1 MNGNSTQKLGLF
13 SCIVMAIGSIIGASI
28 FATTPVAIKI
38 VGGNG
43 VVLGFILAALV
54 VVLRT
59 IPELIMMAALP
70 ANGASYMYLTR
81 LVHPVLG
88 ALDAFN
94 QLMVGVLKIA
104 TMALTFT
111 SYFAMLVPQIPP
123 QVVGIAVC
131 VLFTVISC
139 FGVRASSIVQN
150 ISVAVLLVA
159 LGIFIFSGLGA
170 TKVSFGEVISTTVQL
185 SSLWAAMGVMHGS
198 LIGANVLIY
207 AAEDVEDPGRNIPI
221 AFAVSTIITAVLYA
235 IMAYICVGVMPMPLF
250 FEIKTLADVADK
262 FLSPAMLIFFITGGA
277 LLAVVTSINSAM
289 LMFSR
294 INFSA
299 ARDGLFP
306 YAVCKTNKY
315 NAPVV
320 SLWLI
325 CVIACAFIASG
336 FDLEDVVKITTI
348 PGLLLA
354 PVMFLGVFTVKKHYP
369 NCYKNSFI
377 KTPHWLNCVLTL
389 AAIFVC
395 VSLGYYVLFEMAP
408 HNWISMVAY
417 YSIAIVFTI
426 WRVGYI
432 KKTEGVNL
440 FEKMKSTYQPWEERE
455 EAAKAA
461 LGEKAVK

>member
-1 MNGNSTQKLGLF
+1 MNGNSKQKLGLF

-43 VVLGFILAALV
+43 VVLGFILAAVV

-94 QLMVGVLKIA
+94 QLMVGVMKIA

-131 VLFTVISC
+131 ILFTIISC

-159 LGIFIFSGLGA
+159 LGVFIFGGLGA
-170 TKVSFGEVISTTVQL
+170 TQVSFGEVISTTVQL

-250 FEIKTLADVADK
+250 YEINTLADVANK

-325 CVIACAFIASG
+325 CIIACAFIASG
-336 FDLEDVVKITTI
+336 FNLDDVVKITTI

-354 PVMFLGVFTVKKHYP
+354 PVMFLGVFTVKNHYP

-377 KTPHWLNCVLTL
+377 KTPHWLNCILTL

-395 VSLGYYVLFEMAP
+395 VSLGYYVLFQMAP
-408 HNWISMVAY
+408 HNWISMVVY
-417 YSIAIVFTI
+417 YAIALVFTI
-426 WRVGYI
+426 WRVNYI

-440 FEKMKSTYQPWEERE
+440 FDKMKSTYQPWEERE

-461 LGEKAVK
+461 LGDKAVK

>member
-1 MNGNSTQKLGLF
+1 M
-13 SCIVMAIGSIIGASI
+13 
-28 FATTPVAIKI
+28 
-38 VGGNG
+38 
-43 VVLGFILAALV
+43 
-54 VVLRT
+54 
-59 IPELIMMAALP
+59 
-70 ANGASYMYLTR
+70 
-81 LVHPVLG
+81 
-88 ALDAFN
+88 
-94 QLMVGVLKIA
+94 
-104 TMALTFT
+104 
-111 SYFAMLVPQIPP
+111 
-123 QVVGIAVC
+123 
-131 VLFTVISC
+131 
-139 FGVRASSIVQN
+139 
-150 ISVAVLLVA
+150 
-159 LGIFIFSGLGA
+159 
-170 TKVSFGEVISTTVQL
+170 
-185 SSLWAAMGVMHGS
+185 
-198 LIGANVLIY
+198 LIY

-325 CVIACAFIASG
+325 CIIACAFIASG

-354 PVMFLGVFTVKKHYP
+354 PVMFLGVFTVQKHYP

-377 KTPHWLNCVLTL
+377 KTPHWLNCVLTV